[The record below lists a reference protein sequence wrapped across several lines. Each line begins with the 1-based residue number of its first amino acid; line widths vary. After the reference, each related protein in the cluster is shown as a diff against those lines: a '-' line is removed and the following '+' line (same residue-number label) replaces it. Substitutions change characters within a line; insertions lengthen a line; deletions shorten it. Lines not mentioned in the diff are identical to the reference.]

1 MVFGTLI
8 FSPLLY
14 VVGDFE
20 QAIGVGNLLLA
31 KHPNDSTLSFEV
43 GALQVLLLGFDTR
56 MCM

>member
-14 VVGDFE
+14 AVGDFE

-56 MCM
+56 M